1 MAVSSAMLR
10 RWTPSPCPTTSLNV
24 GGEHETG
31 HGVFLTWRDVSVT
44 AVDENGRHKQIL
56 DRITGCARPGQV
68 LALMGA
74 SGSGKTT
81 LLDTLSGN
89 AETIFRLFRSL
100 CNQDLG
106 YEVSLYFLE
115 VENLE
120 QVRSSVFLFPIELM
134 QM

>member
-1 MAVSSAMLR
+1 MAVSSVMLR
-10 RWTPSPCPTTSLNV
+10 RWTPSPCPTTPLNV

-89 AETIFRLFRSL
+89 AATIFRSFRSL

>member
-1 MAVSSAMLR
+1 MLR
-10 RWTPSPCPTTSLNV
+10 RWTPTPCPTTPLNV
-24 GGEHETG
+24 GGEHGTAG
-31 HGVFLTWRDVSVT
+31 HGVFLTWRDVSVS
-44 AVDENGRHKQIL
+44 AIDETGRHKQIL

-89 AETIFRLFRSL
+89 AATIFRSFRSL